1 MHLRTQIAC
10 YELKRY
16 LSPVILKKI
25 FHDSFENFE
34 IYKDL
39 YGKSCKR
46 DWVAKV
52 VFTRDDVVSQ
62 RLKFGSAF
70 LSSSWESK
78 IALFF

>member
-1 MHLRTQIAC
+1 M
-10 YELKRY
+10 
-16 LSPVILKKI
+16 SPVILKEI

-52 VFTRDDVVSQ
+52 VF
-62 RLKFGSAF
+62 LKQMLMTLDGRGNRYF
-70 LSSSWESK
+70 
-78 IALFF
+78 